1 MRRLLGLTGFLAF
14 AAIAGLYNRASSA
27 ASALPPP
34 QGVQTISCASDDKQ
48 RHHCD
53 ADTRGGVQLI
63 RQRSES
69 PCSFGQTWGYD
80 DHGVWV
86 DRGCRGEFQTGGV
99 NWGGWETT
107 YTIYCASDDMGR
119 SFCATNTR
127 YGVRL
132 ARQRSESECVYGRT
146 WGYNGRGV
154 WVDRGCRADFELGTP
169 EWYRNAPI
177 RTVSCSSDDMGLHFC
192 QADANQG
199 ARLVR
204 QRSDSDCIYGT
215 TWGFDDRGIWV
226 DRGCRADFELGS
238 GDGDNDRDDQPYT
251 QRVYCASDDMHR
263 HACFAD
269 ARAGVRLV
277 RQRSESECVQGRTWG
292 YDRRGIWVDRGCRA
306 EFEVAVGRSRS
317 GSETPSTVYCASEDM
332 HRHGCPADTNRGVR
346 LVRQRS
352 GSECIE
358 GRTWG
363 YNEREIWVDRGC
375 RAEFELGRP
384 R

>member
-1 MRRLLGLTGFLAF
+1 MSQGALTAAAQGLCRIHTRRKTDMRRLLGLTGFLAF
-14 AAIAGLYNRASSA
+14 AAITGLYNHASSA

-86 DRGCRGEFQTGGV
+86 DRGCRGEFQTGSV
-99 NWGGWETT
+99 NWGGWGTT
-107 YTIYCASDDMGR
+107 YTIYCGSDGMGR
-119 SFCATNTR
+119 
-127 YGVRL
+127 
-132 ARQRSESECVYGRT
+132 
-146 WGYNGRGV
+146 
-154 WVDRGCRADFELGTP
+154 
-169 EWYRNAPI
+169 
-177 RTVSCSSDDMGLHFC
+177 
-192 QADANQG
+192 
-199 ARLVR
+199 
-204 QRSDSDCIYGT
+204 
-215 TWGFDDRGIWV
+215 GFWV

-251 QRVYCASDDMHR
+251 ERVYCASDDMHR

-317 GSETPSTVYCASEDM
+317 RSETPSTVYCASEDM
-332 HRHGCPADTNRGVR
+332 HRHCCPADTNPGVR

>member
-1 MRRLLGLTGFLAF
+1 MSQGVLPAAAQGLCRIHTRRKTGMRRLLGLTGFLAF
-14 AAIAGLYNRASSA
+14 AAIAGLHNHPSSA

-34 QGVQTISCASDDKQ
+34 QGVQTISCSSDDKQ

-53 ADTRGGVQLI
+53 TDTRGGVQLI

-86 DRGCRGEFQTGGV
+86 DRGCRGEFQIGGV
-99 NWGGWETT
+99 NWDGWETT

-119 SFCATNTR
+119 DFCATNTR
-127 YGVRL
+127 YGLRL

-146 WGYNGRGV
+146 WGYTGRGI
-154 WVDRGCRADFELGTP
+154 WVDRGCRADFELGTT

-226 DRGCRADFELGS
+226 DRGCRA
-238 GDGDNDRDDQPYT
+238 
-251 QRVYCASDDMHR
+251 
-263 HACFAD
+263 
-269 ARAGVRLV
+269 
-277 RQRSESECVQGRTWG
+277 
-292 YDRRGIWVDRGCRA
+292 

-317 GSETPSTVYCASEDM
+317 GGEAPPTVYCASEDM